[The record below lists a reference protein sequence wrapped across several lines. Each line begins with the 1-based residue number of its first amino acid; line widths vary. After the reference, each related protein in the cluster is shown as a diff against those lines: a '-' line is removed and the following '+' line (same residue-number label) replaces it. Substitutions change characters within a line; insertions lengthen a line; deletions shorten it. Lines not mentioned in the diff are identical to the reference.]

1 MEIRQIRYFLAIA
14 KYGSFTLAAEQ
25 IGIAQPALSAQIAKL
40 EAQLKCTLFV
50 RHPRGVDLT
59 PTGERFRGHAI
70 EIWERIEAAEQDT
83 RQAEYEGDCELTI
96 GIPTLTSTLLIAP
109 LIEAVRLNVPTI
121 TLRVRE
127 AMGMALRD
135 MLAAGQLDLALLYSA
150 PGDDFADRERLFEE
164 DLYLGSLASC
174 STRWEL
180 EITAGQISSIPL
192 VLSTP
197 GNSHRLLLEDFAR
210 RTGAQLNVVAEV
222 DSIVGQRDLVLKGVG
237 ATILPLSGFANWPQE
252 DLRLIPVAGEGLVS
266 QAILVRSS
274 EPRHSR
280 SLQAFRGL
288 LRRTIG
294 DLIESGRWRGARIY
308 ANERSDRPSIVRC

>member
-1 MEIRQIRYFLAIA
+1 MELRQIRYFLAIA
-14 KYGSFTLAAEQ
+14 KHGSFTLAAEQ
-25 IGIAQPALSAQIAKL
+25 IGIAQPALSTQIAKL
-40 EAQLKCTLFV
+40 EAQLGCALFV
-50 RHPRGVDLT
+50 RHPRGVELT

-70 EIWERIEAAEQDT
+70 EIWERTQAAEQDVRRAT
-83 RQAEYEGDCELTI
+83 SEGDCELTI

-109 LIEAVRLNVPTI
+109 LVEAVRLIVPNI

-135 MLAAGQLDLALLYSA
+135 MLVAGQLDLALLYRA
-150 PGDDFADRERLFEE
+150 PGDEFADGERLFDE
-164 DLYLGSLASC
+164 DLYLGSLANS
-174 STRWEL
+174 STREGF

-210 RTGAQLNVVAEV
+210 RNGAQLNVVAEV
-222 DSIVGQRDLVLKGVG
+222 DSIIGQRDLVLKGVG
-237 ATILPLSGFANWPQE
+237 ATVLPLSGFANWPQE

-280 SLQAFRGL
+280 SLPAFRGL
-288 LRRTIG
+288 LRRIIG
-294 DLIESGRWRGARIY
+294 DLIESGQWRGARIY
-308 ANERSDRPSIVRC
+308 ADEVLTGQA